1 VDIGVPRHPSRGIPR
16 AIRPY
21 GVRCQYERESER
33 FECLFMVRPV
43 FHESFFSGIGW
54 IEADYTNCDS
64 DHSDTSGYSGMA
76 LERGNE
82 DIFRGGCDQQL
93 VPSE

>member
-1 VDIGVPRHPSRGIPR
+1 MDIGVPRHPSRGIPR
-16 AIRPY
+16 AIRPH

-33 FECLFMVRPV
+33 LECLFMVRSICN
-43 FHESFFSGIGW
+43 ESFFSGSRW
-54 IEADYTNCDS
+54 TETDYTNCDS

-76 LERGNE
+76 LERDIE
-82 DIFRGGCDQQL
+82 DIFRSGCDQQL